1 MPRHTIR
8 LRLTVLY
15 GVVSVLSA
23 AGLLAITITLAGGW
37 QRMGTAHVPPPAP
50 AGTAASQQAALARAE
65 TRALHGRPCQHA
77 CPMRFRT
84 PSRTGLAN
92 FHHHRWTV

>member
-1 MPRHTIR
+1 MPRRTIR

-37 QRMGTAHVPPPAP
+37 GQRTGTAHVPPASA
-50 AGTAASQQAALARAE
+50 AGLQAALAQAQARI
-65 TRALHGRPCQHA
+65 ALLQ
-77 CPMRFRT
+77 
-84 PSRTGLAN
+84 
-92 FHHHRWTV
+92 